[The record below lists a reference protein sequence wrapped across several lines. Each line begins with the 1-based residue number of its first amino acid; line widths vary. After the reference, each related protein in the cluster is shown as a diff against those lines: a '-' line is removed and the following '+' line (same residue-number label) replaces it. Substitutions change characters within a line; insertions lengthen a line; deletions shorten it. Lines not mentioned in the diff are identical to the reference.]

1 MPTWAIVLI
10 AVGAVVVV
18 AAIVLGAKRARN
30 ERLDRQREEASEL
43 RLEAD
48 RRYATA
54 KEAGWRPRSRPSKR
68 TGIAQP
74 RQWLRDARTRSIR
87 TSRASRPSVA
97 QLKSHQPA

>member
-18 AAIVLGAKRARN
+18 AAIVLGARRARN

-54 KEAGWRPRSRPSKR
+54 KEAGMAAEEQAQQAHRDRS
-68 TGIAQP
+68 AAAMA
-74 RQWLRDARTRSIR
+74 AR
-87 TSRASRPSVA
+87 RADEVDPDVES
-97 QLKSHQPA
+97 

>member
-1 MPTWAIVLI
+1 MGDRPVI

-18 AAIVLGAKRARN
+18 AAIVLGAMRARN

-54 KEAGWRPRSRPSKR
+54 KEAGMAAEEQAQQAHRDRCSRGNGCATRGRGRPGRRELAAPTSPS
-68 TGIAQP
+68 
-74 RQWLRDARTRSIR
+74 
-87 TSRASRPSVA
+87 
-97 QLKSHQPA
+97 